1 MQMSSA
7 KYKTL
12 NAAASFA
19 KLIAL
24 RRFAIGAVPLHG
36 GRQQGG
42 QRQGAAAALRG
53 GSTLWRKGSACENG
67 SRAAGQFTVPP
78 LCFSVGMSCSCVMA
92 SHEEVGF
99 VNILH
104 AKAVCFFGT

>member
-24 RRFAIGAVPLHG
+24 RRFAIGVVPLNG

-53 GSTLWRKGSACENG
+53 GSTLWRRGSACENG
-67 SRAAGQFTVPP
+67 SRAVGQWDLAAPLSEAAVPQ
-78 LCFSVGMSCSCVMA
+78 SVRLGQPWDWR
-92 SHEEVGF
+92 
-99 VNILH
+99 
-104 AKAVCFFGT
+104 

>member
-1 MQMSSA
+1 MQMSST
-7 KYKTL
+7 KYNAL
-12 NAAASFA
+12 NATVSFA

-53 GSTLWRKGSACENG
+53 GSALLRRGSACENG
-67 SRAAGQFTVPP
+67 NRAVGQWDLAAP
-78 LCFSVGMSCSCVMA
+78 LSEVAFPQSVRLGQPW
-92 SHEEVGF
+92 EWR
-99 VNILH
+99 
-104 AKAVCFFGT
+104 